1 MKTGTVVDAAI
12 VASASEDDEEGYWVK
27 HKGRPAFHCFKA
39 HVGAYADTALVEEIA
54 VTAPTPRTAR
64 PFLML
69 CPTIPAKCLPTAP
82 IEAIVSAKRC
92 APRVEGRA
100 SRNHYVGARRGRKLD
115 AWNQP
120 IHRICSR
127 IEKIFGTCSRMR
139 WRGLAK
145 AAVQIRRTAIAYSM
159 KHSLMV
165 ASSRPWLKPSHRFR
179 ASAPE
184 IPWRSIR
191 NALPGF
197 SPPSQMCGSPEAP
210 D

>member
-1 MKTGTVVDAAI
+1 MKTGTPVDAAI
-12 VASASEDDEEGYWVK
+12 IASAGEDDEEGDWVK
-27 HKGRPAFHCFKA
+27 HKGRPAFQCFKA

-54 VTAPTPRTAR
+54 VTAPTPRTTR

-82 IEAIVSAKRC
+82 TEAIISATRW

-100 SRNHYVGARRGRKLD
+100 SSQPVRGGATRPKARRLD
-115 AWNQP
+115 QP

-127 IEKIFGTCSRMR
+127 IEKIFGTWKRSYDLRPMR

-145 AAVQIRRTAIAYSM
+145 AAVQIRRTAIAYSA

-165 ASSRPWLKPSHRFR
+165 ASSRPSLKPSHRFR
-179 ASAPE
+179 A
-184 IPWRSIR
+184 R
-191 NALPGF
+191 LPKF
-197 SPPSQMCGSPEAP
+197 IQVNT
-210 D
+210 